1 MAGQGSKGGGVPQAA
16 PNNGAMQPVSGSPQ
30 PFNINQYAGQGLIN
44 AMDATNYAIAAPL
57 NDGLFMNPYMDEVVD
72 NTAQDIER
80 QRQMAINNLGAQA
93 QGAGAYGGS
102 RQAVAEGVTNAEYGR
117 MAANTLGNLRLQG
130 LNTAMADRTNRLNA
144 ANQLGNL
151 AGGAFDASRAITGDM
166 LNQGLLQQNNQQAL
180 IDAAR
185 GDFSN
190 YANYPYGMVD
200 MFGNV
205 INSTPSSTSST
216 TTDNPG
222 LIGTLGSLLYMM
234 PKGPVQ

>member
-1 MAGQGSKGGGVPQAA
+1 MAGQGSKGGGVAQA
-16 PNNGAMQPVSGSPQ
+16 PNNGAMQPVSGNPQ

-57 NDGLFMNPYMDEVVD
+57 NDGLFMNPYLEEVVD

-80 QRQMAINNLGAQA
+80 QRQMAINNIGAQA

-102 RQAVAEGVTNAEYGR
+102 RQGVVEGVTNAEYGQ

-130 LNTAMADRTNRLNA
+130 LNTAMADRNARLNA
-144 ANQLGNL
+144 ANQLGGL
-151 AGGAFDASRAITGDM
+151 AGGAFDASRAITSDM

-190 YANYPYGMVD
+190 YANYPYAMVD

-205 INSTPSSTSST
+205 INSTPSSTST
-216 TTDNPG
+216 TQTNNPG
-222 LIGTLGSLLYMM
+222 LLGTLGSLMYMF
-234 PKGPVQ
+234 PRTPVG